1 MPTRLP
7 LHRHLASATA
17 SAPQTPVPEVILP
30 PNADVVVIGKILLNI
45 LLFYYLNSFLP
56 EFAGGGNLGCNVTY
70 QLARRGVNA
79 VLLERDKLTSG
90 TTWHTS
96 GLIWR
101 LRPSDTDIEL
111 LNRTVGLLGTIEAET
126 GLNPGWKNNG
136 GLFIAN
142 NKVK

>member
-1 MPTRLP
+1 M
-7 LHRHLASATA
+7 
-17 SAPQTPVPEVILP
+17 
-30 PNADVVVIGKILLNI
+30 
-45 LLFYYLNSFLP
+45 
-56 EFAGGGNLGCNVTY
+56 GCNVIY

-126 GLNPGWKNNG
+126 GLNPGWTNNG

-142 NKVK
+142 NKVKKKIPLGIF